1 VREVDVLV
9 VFEVLSRGT
18 VVQEVNK
25 QLPTTRRRAE
35 TMNFFIRLWMSR
47 RACSRLMGTASY

>member
-1 VREVDVLV
+1 VREVEVLV
-9 VFEVLSRGT
+9 VFDVLSRGT

-35 TMNFFIRLWMSR
+35 MMNFFIRLWVSR
-47 RACSRLMGTASY
+47 RACSRLIETASY